1 MKSILKPASL
11 FIAGMLTSIAIFLLT
26 GFDKPLK
33 KEGIRNK
40 NRIENIKGNH
50 WEVPKVP
57 DSFSFAGEN
66 VPLERPEIW
75 EYFDRNFTQIYYQ
88 TGTMLN
94 VMKLTTRWFPMIEE
108 RLKFHGVPDDF
119 KYLAIA
125 ESNLQNLTSRAGAVG
140 FWQFMPETA
149 KGYRMAVNNSVDE
162 RYNVLKSTDA
172 ACKYLK
178 EAYAQFGSWT
188 AAAASYNCGKAGYNS
203 RAVHQGTKDYYSL
216 QLPEETNNYIFRIL
230 SFKYLFE
237 NADALGYKIQPG
249 DKYSPHNTRSIEVS
263 SSIQNLPAFAKQHGT
278 NYKVLKIL
286 NPWMREKNLVVPGGR
301 TYQVLVPEQINA
313 ARR

>member
-1 MKSILKPASL
+1 MQVRIKPVVLFLGGMMTSFIL
-11 FIAGMLTSIAIFLLT
+11 FMLL
-26 GFDKPLK
+26 GFDRPLSK
-33 KEGIRNK
+33 KTGQSMPDNV
-40 NRIENIKGNH
+40 GNY
-50 WEVPKVP
+50 WTVPSIP
-57 DSFSFAGEN
+57 DKFTFAGEE
-66 VPLERPEIW
+66 VPLHKPEVW

-108 RLKFHGVPDDF
+108 RLKYHGVPDDF

-125 ESNLQNLTSRAGAVG
+125 ESNLRNLTSRAGAVG
-140 FWQFMPETA
+140 FWQFMPATA
-149 KGYRMAVNNSVDE
+149 KGYNMVVGNSVDE

-178 EAYAQFGSWT
+178 EAYALFGTWT
-188 AAAASYNCGKAGYNS
+188 AAAASYNCGRGGYNS

-237 NADALGYKIQPG
+237 NADALGYKITKD
-249 DKYSPHNTRSIEVS
+249 DKYSPLNTRSVEVHS
-263 SSIQNLPAFAKQHGT
+263 SVSNLSTFARQNGT
-278 NYKVLKIL
+278 SYKVLKIL
-286 NPWMREKNLVVPGGR
+286 NPWMRDKNLVVPGGKSFR
-301 TYQVLVPEQINA
+301 VLLPADEESSVH
-313 ARR
+313 R